1 MMFTFAGSSHS
12 KYVAY
17 LLETITTLEL
27 EATPELRDAI
37 LRSLLVNMSGN
48 AGAFCPLDFMQEYF
62 NRMLQAIVQR
72 KGLDYGADY
81 IRSVIARNLHCLS
94 QIKHNFRD
102 GFGLQARS
110 SRHKAPH
117 TRTEVRILLNVYHQQ
132 QLHSRC
138 VGRRLCDND
147 KGDTIDGFRR
157 GAEHLQ
163 KTKLAAWVKDTT
175 STRGMN
181 IGSKVQAMNEL
192 PTDTQSP
199 DHVTSEEMDSADS
212 EVDDQTAIPT
222 LGYMCIVDGELVID
236 SNIENFQ
243 LDEDGIDF
251 DRDELSFDSVEY

>member
-1 MMFTFAGSSHS
+1 MFTFAGSSHS
-12 KYVAY
+12 KYVTY

-27 EATPELRDAI
+27 EATPELHDAI

-48 AGAFCPLDFMQEYF
+48 AGAFCALDFMQEYF

-81 IRSVIARNLHCLS
+81 IWSVIARNLHCLG

-117 TRTEVRILLNVYHQQ
+117 TRTEVHILLNVYHQQ

-138 VGRRLCDND
+138 IGRRLRDDD
-147 KGDTIDGFRR
+147 KGDTIDVFRR
-157 GAEHLQ
+157 GAEHLR
-163 KTKLAAWVKDTT
+163 KTKLTAWVKDTT
-175 STRGMN
+175 TTRSMVR
-181 IGSKVQAMNEL
+181 SKVQATNEL
-192 PTDTQSP
+192 PMDTQSP
-199 DHVTSEEMDSADS
+199 DLITSGEEMDSSAD
-212 EVDDQTAIPT
+212 EVNDQAAIPT
-222 LGYMCIVDGELVID
+222 LGYMCVIDGELVID

-243 LDEDGIDF
+243 LDEDGIDW
-251 DRDELSFDSVEY
+251 DEFSFDPVE